1 MNKTYLACFFLGST
15 LPFVGFI
22 HGKKILQQAQT
33 IHREIGKN
41 LVQIRRESP
50 TFQPKIYTLLDLSGQ
65 LYKLLNISQQKK
77 TKIKLAMYEEKQFR
91 LSLEND
97 NEKLK
102 TEMDKLKQNLKEE
115 NSKLS
120 ESHHQAELLKKER
133 GELLKKQDLK
143 EKEYLTRVKE
153 LENSLSKIEK
163 NDPIPFENETTNISK
178 TNKENN
184 INKSFS
190 KNHPLQ

>member
-1 MNKTYLACFFLGST
+1 MNKTYLVYLFLVSI

-22 HGKKILQQAQT
+22 HGEKTLQQAQT

-65 LYKLLNISQQKK
+65 LYKLLNTSQQKK
-77 TKIKLAMYEEKQFR
+77 EKIKLAMHEEKQFR

-102 TEMDKLKQNLKEE
+102 TEIDKLKQSLKEE
-115 NSKLS
+115 NYKLS
-120 ESHHQAELLKKER
+120 ESHHHSELLKKEKS
-133 GELLKKQDLK
+133 ELLKKQDLK

-163 NDPIPFENETTNISK
+163 NDTIPFENEATNMSKPNRKTT
-178 TNKENN
+178 
-184 INKSFS
+184 
-190 KNHPLQ
+190 